1 MVELYLR
8 RGGGTMHAVLVSV
21 SVEAGKEDDGVKFLE
36 SDVLPLIRQ
45 APGLVAGYWMA
56 PQGGHGWSVV
66 VFESEEAANA
76 ARQMAENGPMP
87 DYAKMERIDVVEV
100 VASV

>member
-1 MVELYLR
+1 
-8 RGGGTMHAVLVSV
+8 MHALLVNV
-21 SVEAGKEDDGVKFLE
+21 SIESGKEDESLSFLK
-36 SDVLPLIRQ
+36 SDVLPLVKQ
-45 APGLVAGYWMA
+45 APGLVGGYWFA

-76 ARQMAENGPMP
+76 ARQMADSGPRP
-87 DYAKMERIDVVEV
+87 KYVTFDSIQVVEV